1 MDGEGG
7 GGAAGTEEGLG
18 QRHGRREAFSTV
30 PIKELHAV
38 IMCDHK
44 ITFHQI
50 LSRERERVRRNII
63 NEDPNIHWRPPI
75 RSMFCG
81 LKKNKEEMINES
93 IINCEM

>member
-18 QRHGRREAFSTV
+18 QRHSQREAFSTV

-50 LSRERERVRRNII
+50 LSRERVRRNII

-81 LKKNKEEMINES
+81 LKKKNLQYKQADLINGL
-93 IINCEM
+93 

>member
-7 GGAAGTEEGLG
+7 GSAAVAEEGLG
-18 QRHGRREAFSTV
+18 QHHGRHEAFPRV

-50 LSRERERVRRNII
+50 LSRERVRRNII
-63 NEDPNIHWRPPI
+63 NEDPNIHWSPPL
-75 RSMFCG
+75 RSMFCFCG
-81 LKKNKEEMINES
+81 LKKKNLQYKQADLKQVIR
-93 IINCEM
+93 